1 MSRPLFRAEAL
12 QGSHRDGGA
21 ALRRR
26 MPWRGL
32 AVLLACLLP
41 AALIAFALVGQYTRK
56 EHVAGYLAP
65 TAGLIKISAPQ
76 GGTVSRLAVSEGQSV
91 RRGDVLMVVS
101 SERSSASAREAQAAS
116 LRELQQRRD
125 SLRQEQGKQG
135 QIDALAGDGA
145 QQRLRG
151 LEQQAAQLQQ
161 QLALQ
166 RARVASA
173 ERTIERQSGLVA
185 AGFIAEAALQRDQEA
200 LMDQRNQLAALLR
213 NASALDGDIAAA
225 RTELAALP
233 LRRINNV
240 AAIARQIS
248 ELDQQLGEADAR
260 RTLVLTATADGTVT
274 TVLVGEGQTA
284 AAGAPLLTILPAGA
298 ALQAQLLVPTRAA
311 GFIRPGQ
318 EVALRY
324 QAFPYQRFGHH
335 TGTVLQVGRS
345 VLQPNETSLPLP
357 VQEPV
362 YRVTVSLPAQQV
374 RAYGEPMALQA
385 GMLLDADVAID
396 RRSILQWIVDPLLSV
411 TGRV

>member
-12 QGSHRDGGA
+12 QGSHRDAGA

-41 AALIAFALVGQYTRK
+41 AALIAFALLGQYTRK

-65 TAGLIKISAPQ
+65 TAGLIKVSAPQ

-91 RRGDVLMVVS
+91 RRGDVLMVLS

-135 QIDALAGDGA
+135 QIDSLAGEGA

-166 RARVASA
+166 RARVGSA
-173 ERTIERQSGLVA
+173 ERTIERQTGLVA

-233 LRRINNV
+233 LRRVNNA

-274 TVLVGEGQTA
+274 TVLVGEGQSA
-284 AAGAPLLTILPAGA
+284 AAGVPLLTILPAGA

-311 GFIRPGQ
+311 GFIRAGQ
-318 EVALRY
+318 QVALRY

-345 VLQPNETSLPLP
+345 VLQPNEASLPLP

-362 YRVTVSLPAQQV
+362 YRVTVTLPAQQV